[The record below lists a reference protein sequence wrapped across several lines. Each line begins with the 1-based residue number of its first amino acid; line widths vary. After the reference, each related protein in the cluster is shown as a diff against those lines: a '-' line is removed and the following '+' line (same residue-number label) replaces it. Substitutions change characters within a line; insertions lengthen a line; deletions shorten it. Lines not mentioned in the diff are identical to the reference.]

1 MQNTGCIQGFGGG
14 MLKQGWLGYNLNE
27 KDQIHLGLT
36 QVPFGI
42 QQYNSHNWFSM
53 AYYVGLEDD
62 HDMGFKYTQEKI

>member
-1 MQNTGCIQGFGGG
+1 MQNTGYILKVGGG

-42 QQYNSHNWFSM
+42 QQYNSHWFQL
-53 AYYVGLEDD
+53 GLLCRTK
-62 HDMGFKYTQEKI
+62 MTMIWVLNTCTQEKI